1 MKVVGLDLSLKA
13 TGIARYD
20 GMTMTL
26 SGEAYTGA
34 ERLRALREG
43 VLLMTGVVGQEAF
56 DTERPD
62 LVCIEGYSFNSRNG
76 GERLGELGGVIRLA
90 LHENQMP
97 WVEITPAKVKKLATG
112 KGNAAK
118 EEVFAAA
125 IRRLNY
131 KGSSLD
137 EADALWVRE
146 IALQHFGE
154 PTADLPAAHLVALKG
169 IEWPE
174 IPGLADSVARHPAGA
189 SS

>member
-1 MKVVGLDLSLKA
+1 MKIVGLDLSLNA

-20 GMTMTL
+20 GVTMTL
-26 SGEAYTGA
+26 SGKAYEGA
-34 ERLRALREG
+34 ERLRALRDG
-43 VLLMTGVVGQEAF
+43 VLMMTGVVSQEAV

-62 LVCIEGYSFNSRNG
+62 LVCIEGYSFASRHG

-90 LHENQMP
+90 LHEHEMP
-97 WVEITPAKVKKLATG
+97 WIELAPKIVKKLATG

-131 KGSSLD
+131 KGDSLD

-146 IALQHFGE
+146 IALQHYGE
-154 PTADLPAAHLVALKG
+154 PTAELPAAHLVALKG

-174 IPGLADSVARHPAGA
+174 IPGLAESVARHPAGA
-189 SS
+189 PS

>member
-1 MKVVGLDLSLKA
+1 MRVVGLDLSLTA

-20 GMTMTL
+20 GVTMTL
-26 SGEAYTGA
+26 SGKAYSGA
-34 ERLRALREG
+34 ARLGALRDG
-43 VLLMTGVVGQEAF
+43 VLMMSGVVCQEAF

-62 LVCIEGYSFNSRNG
+62 LVCIEGYSFASRHG

-90 LHENQMP
+90 LHEQKMP
-97 WVEITPAKVKKLATG
+97 WVEIAPKIVKKLATG

-125 IRRLNY
+125 IRRLSY

-146 IALQHFGE
+146 VALQHFGDPSCE
-154 PTADLPAAHLVALKG
+154 LPAAHLVALKG
-169 IEWPE
+169 IEWPA
-174 IPGLADSVARHPAGA
+174 IPALDESIARHPAGA
-189 SS
+189 GQ